1 MCTCLIAGVLNIDEI
16 GPGDDKSRISELLQG
31 DNKIRLIIGVS
42 CAAFATVAVIIIIF
56 VKTIRRKK
64 KVTRRWEHMDINY
77 GKKFYSKAP
86 EKDED
91 NDFEIDMSDGT
102 EPTRKLLNADD

>member
-1 MCTCLIAGVLNIDEI
+1 
-16 GPGDDKSRISELLQG
+16 
-31 DNKIRLIIGVS
+31 
-42 CAAFATVAVIIIIF
+42 
-56 VKTIRRKK
+56 
-64 KVTRRWEHMDINY
+64 MDINY